1 MIYECLVKYNVYPFI
16 RNYMKCDLYPWNGMQ
31 VSFASLFSL
40 SAAARAKTSK
50 NTCSWSAN
58 WNQGNKFNS
67 KKLQTYL
74 SSDKRVDRWFLL
86 RDFCWDLETNLRS
99 LNPYSRWIFLSSIFK
114 LSTLVSTIQLELS
127 LSPLSSHEKLTET
140 ETPEKLTRF
149 TFSVSA
155 KHFSWNYH
163 VSTSILI
170 ISILQAQENGRCPSR
185 NLKTSRLLTRYP

>member
-1 MIYECLVKYNVYPFI
+1 MIYILETECKFLSHLSFPFQQQRVRKHQKTHVLGQQI
-16 RNYMKCDLYPWNGMQ
+16 EMKE
-31 VSFASLFSL
+31 
-40 SAAARAKTSK
+40 T
-50 NTCSWSAN
+50 
-58 WNQGNKFNS
+58 NS
-67 KKLQTYL
+67 IPKKLQTYL